1 MNVENRSSS
10 DESMQPHGGL
20 SNADVADSAHP
31 AAPSSSRDSDLTS
44 SNPKGARPQPDAIP
58 VQVDASSLLALT
70 APEGFRTL
78 PQPKLNGLDQF
89 PLAKDHLAT
98 YPFRA
103 PANVAECV
111 AWYEGSFNPMHEGH
125 AHIIERIYSMGF
137 RTVVVGTVPR
147 NPHKDPST
155 FFPFGV
161 RVASVK
167 EQLRDMGLPLAHS
180 SREPGVFVTG
190 CEDSFHD
197 ERLRAWY
204 RDDWYVVMGP
214 DNFQAYYA
222 ENRAWAL
229 FAAKD
234 EEMKGFT
241 RFQRLYDSFL
251 APRILVNDEEYDHH
265 AEDIRKGDV
274 KPPPAVSRVLR
285 DARSEGLIHQEHL
298 LRMLARILPDDA

>member
-1 MNVENRSSS
+1 MNVENRSSPN
-10 DESMQPHGGL
+10 ESTDRRGGL
-20 SNADVADSAHP
+20 NTNDATHSPSPANTNDSSGPKMPPELREATPVASEAP
-31 AAPSSSRDSDLTS
+31 SLATLAAP
-44 SNPKGARPQPDAIP
+44 A
-58 VQVDASSLLALT
+58 
-70 APEGFRTL
+70 GFRSVA
-78 PQPKLNGLDQF
+78 QPKLEGLAQF
-89 PLAKDHLAT
+89 PLAKDHLAK

-103 PANVAECV
+103 PVNVTECV

-125 AHIIERIYSMGF
+125 AHIIERIHSMGF

-161 RVASVK
+161 RVESVK

-214 DNFQAYYA
+214 DNFQVYYA

-251 APRILVNDEEYDHH
+251 APRILVNDEEYAHH
-265 AEDIRKGDV
+265 AEDIRKGTV
-274 KPPPAVSRVLR
+274 KPPPAVSRILR
-285 DARSEGLIHQEHL
+285 DARSEGLIQQEHL
-298 LRMLARILPDDA
+298 LSILARILPEDA